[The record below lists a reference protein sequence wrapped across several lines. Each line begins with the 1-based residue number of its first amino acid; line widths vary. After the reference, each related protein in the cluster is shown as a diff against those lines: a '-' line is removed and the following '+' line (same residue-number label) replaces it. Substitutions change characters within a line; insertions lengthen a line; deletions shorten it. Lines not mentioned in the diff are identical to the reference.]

1 MIANTPPPPYFA
13 VIFSSLKSTDDKG
26 YSEMANLMAELAR
39 SQPGFLGME
48 SARNE
53 LGITVSYWKDLLS
66 IQSWKQHADHQ
77 IAQQM
82 GKNQWYTHYK
92 IRICKVERDYG
103 HAVRF

>member
-13 VIFSSLKSTDDKG
+13 VIFSSLKSTDDEG
-26 YSEMANLMAELAR
+26 YPEMANLMAELAR

-53 LGITVSYWKDLLS
+53 LGITVSYWEDLPS

-103 HAVRF
+103 HAKF